1 MKTTN
6 PELNR
11 QMIYSVFVRNHTKEG
26 TFAALEKDLDRIK
39 SLGTEILW
47 LMPLYPVGKVKR
59 KGKDGSPYA
68 IADYEQ
74 TNPEMGTVEE
84 FEHLVKTAHEK
95 GMKVIVDVVYNHT
108 SPDSK
113 LYENHPE
120 WFYKDE
126 NGEPSSLVKDWSDII
141 DLDYSQPELS
151 DELSRI
157 LSDWGARCDGF
168 RCDVASR
175 VPLEFWKKA
184 RKEADEKNPNL
195 FWLAES
201 VHQPFLQFIREQG
214 RYGASDGELYEVFD
228 AEYDY
233 DIWPFYEAV
242 LKGEKPISAWLEEL
256 ERQETVYPQ
265 NFIKMHCLENHDN
278 ERFAAYISDEYQWKN
293 WTALLFM
300 LKGMPLIYHG
310 QEFMN
315 EHRPS
320 IFDQDVVHPEGKDQ
334 SRFIAALA
342 QLHANVL
349 PAGGPVRL
357 KADDEQGTA
366 FAARQGFAGI
376 FALKTEKSL
385 LKVPFQ
391 DGLYENL
398 ISGKTFEIQNHMV
411 SESVLPVIFR
421 SDKSIQDLTDLKQG

>member
-126 NGEPSSLVKDWSDII
+126 NGEPSSLVKDWS
-141 DLDYSQPELS
+141 
-151 DELSRI
+151 
-157 LSDWGARCDGF
+157 
-168 RCDVASR
+168 
-175 VPLEFWKKA
+175 
-184 RKEADEKNPNL
+184 
-195 FWLAES
+195 
-201 VHQPFLQFIREQG
+201 
-214 RYGASDGELYEVFD
+214 
-228 AEYDY
+228 
-233 DIWPFYEAV
+233 
-242 LKGEKPISAWLEEL
+242 
-256 ERQETVYPQ
+256 
-265 NFIKMHCLENHDN
+265 
-278 ERFAAYISDEYQWKN
+278 
-293 WTALLFM
+293 
-300 LKGMPLIYHG
+300 
-310 QEFMN
+310 
-315 EHRPS
+315 
-320 IFDQDVVHPEGKDQ
+320 
-334 SRFIAALA
+334 
-342 QLHANVL
+342 
-349 PAGGPVRL
+349 
-357 KADDEQGTA
+357 
-366 FAARQGFAGI
+366 
-376 FALKTEKSL
+376 
-385 LKVPFQ
+385 
-391 DGLYENL
+391 
-398 ISGKTFEIQNHMV
+398 
-411 SESVLPVIFR
+411 
-421 SDKSIQDLTDLKQG
+421 